1 MKWLLILAA
10 AWPLC
15 VAQTAHELAEELR
28 KPELDAATCYRVRD
42 LAFSREDIRFYFTD
56 GWLIFGKPVGG
67 RIHTA
72 VFEREGEGGDAEVL
86 LLPPSK
92 GERLSLAKFTG
103 SPNLNE
109 HFRHAVMIFSDG
121 SGERL
126 LRLLRERGEPEASA
140 EMGHLMARKWREPV
154 TNLSTSFLTKLV
166 DDVYGGQP
174 LERGFFYAGVAG
186 RTLGNFDLLHDP
198 GATEQIYAGRLAYRG
213 DVPYYDIWTT
223 FPSRASRSGQAK
235 AQTPAFRM
243 DNIRIEAV
251 LDANLHLRAVTRAA
265 IAPERRLKM
274 LAFEI
279 SSRMK
284 VGAVRVNGDQS
295 EVLERESLRANL
307 LRGGGS
313 SVFLISP
320 PWPLEPGR
328 VYEVE
333 FEHEGDVIQ
342 KAGDDVYYVGA
353 RANWYPRTG
362 FVFARHDVTFTYPA
376 ELQLLFPGAVKEDRT
391 EAGLRTT
398 RRVPSDPIR
407 LAGFNLGR
415 YESERVV
422 KGPLTVEVFANQKAE
437 QALQRPPEVILTLPV
452 SPFPRPRGPRTQ
464 EIVTVPVMPPD
475 PAARLRTLAV
485 GIADTFEELS
495 RHFGPPA
502 LPQLLVSPIPGR
514 FGQGFPGLLYL
525 STLSYL
531 DVRDRPAAGAS
542 SNNLFFS
549 ELLHTHETAHQWWG
563 NVVTSTAQQDD
574 WLMEAL
580 ANYSALMMLEQK
592 KGSKEMQRVLAQ
604 YREMLLA
611 KDADGATVEATGP
624 IRLGLRLQS
633 SQNPAAWRNIVYDK
647 GSWILH
653 MLRARMGDANFRAML
668 GEFARQHR
676 FQSVTA
682 VQFRETAA
690 AHMPKGAPDA
700 SLESFF
706 ESWVEST
713 GIPTLSLSHKL
724 TGKAPAL
731 SLQLTLRQS
740 GVEEH
745 FSTVA
750 PVVIE
755 TPRQKPR
762 VIWMQTGPE
771 PAAMTVPLRAAP
783 SKVSLDPENAVLA
796 VKQ

>member
-1 MKWLLILAA
+1 M
-10 AWPLC
+10 
-15 VAQTAHELAEELR
+15 AQSARDLAEELR
-28 KPELDAATCYRVRD
+28 KPELDAAACYRVRD

-56 GWLIFGKPVGG
+56 GWLIFGKPAGG
-67 RIHTA
+67 HIRTA
-72 VFEREGEGGDAEVL
+72 VFERESEGGDAEVM

-103 SPNLNE
+103 APNLNE
-109 HFRHAVMIFSDG
+109 HFRHAVMVFSDG
-121 SGERL
+121 TGEL
-126 LRLLRERGEPEASA
+126 LLKLLRERGEPELSA
-140 EMGHLMARKWREPV
+140 EMGHLLARKWQEPV

-198 GATEQIYAGRLAYRG
+198 GVPEQIYAGRLAYRG

-223 FPSRASRSGQAK
+223 FPSRSNRAGQAR
-235 AQTPAFRM
+235 AQTHPFRM

-251 LDANLHLRAVTRAA
+251 LEENLHLRAVTRASVV
-265 IAPERRLKM
+265 PERQLKM
-274 LAFEI
+274 MAFEI
-279 SSRMK
+279 STRMK
-284 VGAVRVNGDQS
+284 VGAVRVNGDQA

-313 SVFLISP
+313 SVFLVSP

-328 VYEVE
+328 AYEVE

-342 KAGDDVYYVGA
+342 TAGEDVYYVGA
-353 RANWYPRTG
+353 RANWYPRAG
-362 FVFARHDVTFTYPA
+362 FVFARHDVTFTHPA
-376 ELQLLFPGAVKEDRT
+376 GLQLLFPGAVKEDRT
-391 EAGLRTT
+391 EAGLRTI
-398 RRVPSDPIR
+398 RRVPDDPIR

-415 YESERVV
+415 YESESVA
-422 KGPLTVEVFANQKAE
+422 KGPLTVEVFANKKAE
-437 QALQRPPEVILTLPV
+437 QSLHRPPEVILTLPV
-452 SPFPRPRGPRTQ
+452 SPFPRPRGPRAQ
-464 EIVTVPVMPPD
+464 EIVTVPAMPPD
-475 PAARLRTLAV
+475 PAARLRTLASE
-485 GIADTFEELS
+485 IAATFEELS

-502 LPQLLVSPIPGR
+502 LPRLLVSPIPGR

-531 DVRDRPAAGAS
+531 DVRDRPAGGNS
-542 SNNLFFS
+542 SNNLFFG
-549 ELLHTHETAHQWWG
+549 ELLHAHETAHQWWG

-580 ANYSALMMLEQK
+580 ANYSALMILEQK
-592 KGSKEMQRVLAQ
+592 KGAKDMQRVLAQ

-611 KDADGATVEATGP
+611 KDSGGATVESTGP

-633 SQNPAAWRNIVYDK
+633 SQNPGAWRNIVYDK
-647 GSWILH
+647 GSWIMH
-653 MLRARMGDANFRAML
+653 MLRARMGDAGFRAML

-676 FQSVTA
+676 FQTVT
-682 VQFRETAA
+682 VQQFRETAA
-690 AHMPKGAPDA
+690 AHMPKGGPDA
-700 SLESFF
+700 SLEAFF

-713 GIPTLSLSHKL
+713 GIPTLTLTHKL

-731 SLQLTLRQS
+731 RLQLTLRQS

-762 VIWMQTGPE
+762 VIWLPTGAE
-771 PAAMTVPLRAAP
+771 PVVLTVPLRVAP
-783 SKVSLDPENAVLA
+783 SKVTLDPENTVLA